1 LEDKLHIYLRVSTET
16 QSSDGFGLDV
26 QKDWG
31 MELSNQL
38 KMEPIFWNEGSASSS
53 NDSLDKRPVIVDLLD
68 HIERGEI
75 RHLYVFNTDRLS
87 RNIQTWGLIRYKI
100 LTNNVLLYTGRNP
113 QPIDLSD
120 DQQNLLMGMLGE
132 IAQYENNLRKKRL
145 VAGKLKK
152 IKEGGWMGGPPPFG
166 YHNVNGDLKPHPYE
180 KKWVNFIFEEYSK
193 GKTTNEIRNLLL
205 ENGVKTRRGNAIWSL
220 GSIRS
225 LLNNTHYNGSYTVK
239 DRSNDETIICNCD
252 PIVPAELYKKVRKD
266 FSERSYKAKGRIKEG
281 QQKHNYLVKEF
292 LRCGHCGSVMGARR
306 NKIQYYNHY
315 YCRGSETRWTKGQ
328 NKTLK
333 CKDRVRSIDI
343 DQTDKIVWETVL
355 DVLGKSHL
363 FKETIKQ
370 EIMGMYKTH
379 HNSEDEIK
387 VIKRKIRKTKKELD
401 DIVKMSSQT
410 EAMGLLK
417 SKSELEVKQILS
429 VLDEAKVEK
438 RSELEKLQNS
448 LMNVSDQS
456 QWVDWVKEFGD
467 RIESWKSDDFD
478 FDQRKT
484 LLNQFVKSIDV
495 ISEDKTSHR
504 LKINFNV
511 PYINDRFEWKFKKD
525 KSKQWVKDGYE
536 LFDGD
541 DEFIT
546 KSIISQKSQLKKV
559 MESDG

>member
-1 LEDKLHIYLRVSTET
+1 
-16 QSSDGFGLDV
+16 
-26 QKDWG
+26 
-31 MELSNQL
+31 
-38 KMEPIFWNEGSASSS
+38 
-53 NDSLDKRPVIVDLLD
+53 
-68 HIERGEI
+68 
-75 RHLYVFNTDRLS
+75 
-87 RNIQTWGLIRYKI
+87 
-100 LTNNVLLYTGRNP
+100 
-113 QPIDLSD
+113 
-120 DQQNLLMGMLGE
+120 
-132 IAQYENNLRKKRL
+132 
-145 VAGKLKK
+145 
-152 IKEGGWMGGPPPFG
+152 
-166 YHNVNGDLKPHPYE
+166 
-180 KKWVNFIFEEYSK
+180 
-193 GKTTNEIRNLLL
+193 
-205 ENGVKTRRGNAIWSL
+205 
-220 GSIRS
+220 
-225 LLNNTHYNGSYTVK
+225 
-239 DRSNDETIICNCD
+239 
-252 PIVPAELYKKVRKD
+252 
-266 FSERSYKAKGRIKEG
+266 
-281 QQKHNYLVKEF
+281 
-292 LRCGHCGSVMGARR
+292 MGARR

-343 DQTDKIVWETVL
+343 DQTDQIVWETVL

-546 KSIISQKSQLKKV
+546 KSLITQKSQLKKV